1 MHAIIN
7 CGQYTFSPIFHC
19 GLYYR
24 AAIITDNLYTKQG
37 NSSIFN
43 PQFIIESGF
52 KSRAGYNDVCTVLQ
66 KIQKEIDKET
76 EQDCSYFNPKAR

>member
-1 MHAIIN
+1 MHAIKSSGI
-7 CGQYTFSPIFHC
+7 YISYPIFYC
-19 GLYYR
+19 R
-24 AAIITDNLYTKQG
+24 AVNITDNLYTKQG

-66 KIQKEIDKET
+66 KIQKEIDKKNRT
-76 EQDCSYFNPKAR
+76 RL